1 MSTESYIKSTEPA
14 VQLMFMGL
22 QLYRYLTP
30 RPSLEQYQQEDGGI
44 QMTLD
49 QAQDFLKDEVDAMSL
64 DFAKAMLSG
73 AIIQVAYSGLNQHS
87 TETKIP
93 KELSITMD
101 QKKAKFCVGRVI
113 HGLPLGL
120 VVYAARIQYNHWE
133 EGMPKNRTAKDV
145 FMHLAKVRLND
156 PWHDLVYEL
165 DWPLPRPVTHHV
177 LDLELQWCNYE
188 DYLLDMKQMLNL
200 SVKQR

>member
-1 MSTESYIKSTEPA
+1 MSAESYIKSTEPA

-22 QLYRYLTP
+22 QLYRHLTP
-30 RPSLEQYQQEDGGI
+30 RSSLEQYRQEDGGI
-44 QMTLD
+44 KMTRD

-64 DFAKAMLSG
+64 DFAKATLSG
-73 AIIQVAYSGLNQHS
+73 AIIQAAYSGLNQHS

-93 KELSITMD
+93 KELNIITD
-101 QKKAKFCVGRVI
+101 QKKAKFCVGRAV

-133 EGMPKNRTAKDV
+133 EGMPKNKTAKDV
-145 FMHLAKVRLND
+145 FMHLSKARLID

-177 LDLELQWCNYE
+177 LELELQWRKYE
-188 DYLLDMKQMLNL
+188 DYLSDMKQMLQL
-200 SVKQR
+200 